1 MRESLDMHEPLLINS
16 IGHSAGLLL
25 FAGFL
30 ILVLRD
36 QRRGVARAILPA
48 LAAALA
54 LLWNVGSLVVLAGS
68 SGLMRSSDLAVAA
81 SFAALSLLPA
91 VLLQLSL
98 ESKARPIW
106 ISGYLVSAVAVSLHL
121 AELTWPDTRL
131 HQAALWIIV
140 GGFGGLTVIAMFVT
154 GRLAGQPVSRRRIP
168 ASMCLFLLAISFV
181 HFSPGH
187 VRYAWSSEIAWH
199 HAGIPLALYVLL
211 QDYRFLLLDAFLRF
225 VANSVV
231 ASGFIVLSVLLDNR
245 FKILQQS
252 AQNPFLQGTL
262 LVGACLALVLV
273 VFVRGRLQLLLT
285 RVVFRRADVEP
296 AVAAIR
302 EAGSK
307 ARDESDFLE
316 RSAGIIAG
324 FVGATRSEVRTIN
337 PGEQAATSIWAEAQV
352 PVRFAKGDGVVLL
365 LGRREGGRRYLS
377 EDLRELVKLAA
388 VIVEQ
393 VERFRSSEIQRLVS
407 QAELRALQSQIN
419 PHFLFNSLNTLYGT
433 IPREASEARR
443 LVLNL
448 AEIFRYFLQSD
459 RTLIPLSE
467 ELEIVH
473 AYLQIERLRL
483 GDKLRTEIDVDKLAE
498 RALIPILSVQPLVEN
513 AVKHGVASRSSRGL
527 VRLVA
532 RVTAGG
538 VRIEVSDDGRGFE
551 ASKSAPDGGCGV
563 GLDNVRQRLR
573 LCFGD
578 PAILKIDSGPSG
590 STVSFLIPGKQAF
603 RNTLEEISA

>member
-36 QRRGVARAILPA
+36 QRRGVARPILPA

-54 LLWNVGSLVVLAGS
+54 LLWNVGSLIVLAGS
-68 SGLMRSSDLAVAA
+68 SGLMRPSDLAVAA

-106 ISGYLVSAVAVSLHL
+106 ISGYLVSAVAVGLHL

-231 ASGFIVLSVLLDNR
+231 ASGFIVLSVLLDSR
-245 FKILQQS
+245 FKILKQS
-252 AQNPFLQGTL
+252 AENPFLQGTL

-307 ARDESDFLE
+307 ARGETDFLE
-316 RSAGIIAG
+316 RSAAIIEG
-324 FVGATRSEVRTIN
+324 FAGATRSEVRTIT
-337 PGEQAATSIWAEAQV
+337 PGEEAATSTWAEAQV
-352 PVRFAKGDGVVLL
+352 PIRFAKGDGAVLL

-393 VERFRSSEIQRLVS
+393 VERFRTSEIQRLVS

-433 IPREASEARR
+433 IPRDASEARR

-459 RTLIPLSE
+459 RALIPLSE
-467 ELEIVH
+467 ELEIVQ

-483 GDKLRTEIDVDKLAE
+483 GEKLRTEIDVDKLAE
-498 RALIPILSVQPLVEN
+498 RALIPILSVQPLIEN
-513 AVKHGVASRSSRGL
+513 AVKHGVSSRSSRGL

-532 RVTAGG
+532 RVTAAG

-551 ASKSAPDGGCGV
+551 ASKSAPGGGCGV

-603 RNTLEEISA
+603 RNALEEISA